1 MITHYLQS
9 LWSCPG
15 MSDHNHLK
23 QPTNI
28 CCFHIALVT
37 SKNSASYSNL
47 FVRYCT
53 LKNTAFWLVLRFLA
67 HNSRTRF
74 FPNVLFLQDVIFVL
88 KQKAYLHGK
97 YFCQNSKNL
106 IFGSFLGFLEPSEPI
121 QFFWKKTRFIT
132 FLTLWCLST
141 WKKYH
146 KKLILGSLAFQKER
160 QTKPNL

>member
-1 MITHYLQS
+1 MQS

-37 SKNSASYSNL
+37 SKNSTSYPNL
-47 FVRYCT
+47 FVRYCS
-53 LKNTAFWLVLRFLA
+53 LKNPAFWLVLRFLA
-67 HNSRTRF
+67 HNSRMTF
-74 FPNVLFLQDVIFVL
+74 FPNDLFLQDVLFVL
-88 KQKAYLHGK
+88 KQKAYLQWK

-106 IFGSFLGFLEPSEPI
+106 IFGSFLGLLEPSEPI
-121 QFFWKKTRFIT
+121 QFIFKKTGFIP
-132 FLTLWCLST
+132 FLILWCLSS

-146 KKLILGSLAFQKER
+146 KKLILGSLALQKER
-160 QTKPNL
+160 QTKPSL